1 MEYLF
6 SQKERRKYQRHL
18 INLPL
23 NFPLKENHYLYPGLS
38 INVSETGLL
47 IHTLQ
52 NMPIGIKL
60 NIEVLFAKGFE
71 LSSVEGMAEIIWKD
85 NFVWKNFKRYKYG
98 LKFVQITNENYTKLQ
113 ILLRKKFNPERKA
126 LLSGLDRL
134 TENKNFPKSVLTKSN
149 S

>member
-134 TENKNFPKSVLTKSN
+134 TENKNFQKSVLMKSN

>member
-18 INLPL
+18 INWPL
-23 NFPLKENHYLYPGLS
+23 NFQLKENHYLYPGLS
-38 INVSETGLL
+38 INASETGLL

-71 LSSVEGMAEIIWKD
+71 LSNVEGMAEIIWKD
-85 NFVWKNFKRYKYG
+85 NLVWKNFKRYKYG

-113 ILLRKKFNPERKA
+113 LLLRNKFNPERKA
-126 LLSGLDRL
+126 LLSALDRL
-134 TENKNFPKSVLTKSN
+134 TENKNFPKSVLMKSN